1 MSDQRRMVL
10 SETPRWRAAS
20 DVESPRRRPPGASE
34 LWRVR
39 GVMTLLTAVW
49 SGFDRIDAAL
59 QRFGAENYP
68 PARGEAGTERHEARD
83 HQRVESPP
91 DTRQTPVE
99 VQRRQ
104 RDRDEH
110 EHPGED
116 HRQREIAG
124 VAGADEDPVEG
135 EHHSGGG
142 LHEREQRPEHLRL
155 LDDALVI

>member
-1 MSDQRRMVL
+1 MSDQRRIVL

-20 DVESPRRRPPGASE
+20 EVESPRRRPPGASE

-49 SGFDRIDAAL
+49 SGFDRIGAAL

-68 PARGEAGTERHEARD
+68 PARGEAGTERHEARG

-91 DTRQTPVE
+91 DARHAPVE
-99 VQRRQ
+99 VQRRE
-104 RDRDEH
+104 RDRYEH

-116 HRQREIAG
+116 HRQCEIAG
-124 VAGADEDPVEG
+124 VAGADQDSVER
-135 EHHSGGG
+135 EHDGAGG
-142 LHEREQRPEHLRL
+142 LHEREQRPQHL
-155 LDDALVI
+155 